1 MPADQKE
8 VLVNEFRNDTMNQVR
23 QTIPDSIGEYKQEK
37 TERSDEVKRYENL
50 KPADTGVQVGKLV
63 IGKGTKENAKGKRTF
78 TPTEKSKTVPMY
90 ELPSDAWITTR
101 NHTIVGFGKDKDDNP
116 YIRTIKKVDDEE
128 IREVRKATLEDMS
141 VLKNKMKDTYFDYFE
156 F

>member
-1 MPADQKE
+1 MG
-8 VLVNEFRNDTMNQVR
+8 QVR
-23 QTIPDSIGEYKQEK
+23 QTIPNSIGEYDK
-37 TERSDEVKRYENL
+37 TKGKDEMTDDVKRYTNL

-63 IGKGTKENAKGKRTF
+63 IGKGTKENAKSKRTF

-90 ELPSDAWITTR
+90 ELPSDAWIETR
-101 NHTIVGFGKDKDDNP
+101 NHTIVGFGKDKDNNP

-128 IREVRKATLEDMS
+128 IREVRKATREDMS
-141 VLKNKMKDTYFDYFE
+141 VLRNKMKDTYYNYFE